1 MAQDTNDK
9 AVILLLRFAEPH
21 IVTKTLELV
30 YTDEGSRA
38 TAMGP
43 EGSPMLL
50 FAWQMQKKM
59 LGTVLELLNRC
70 EGERDLNALKEGLR
84 AWVTRS

>member
-1 MAQDTNDK
+1 MAQNTNDK
-9 AVILLLRFAEPH
+9 AFILLLRLAEPH
-21 IVTKTLELV
+21 IVTKALELV

-43 EGSPMLL
+43 EGSPTLL

-59 LGTVLELLNRC
+59 LGTVLELLDHC
-70 EGERDLNALKEGLR
+70 KDERELTVVKQGLR
-84 AWVTRS
+84 AWVVRS